1 MGERSKP
8 KVLRRQP
15 GLANDGAGGAD
26 GKFFLRIRHDGDA
39 SGGVLVFSVAALPRS
54 KKRNRAPEALG

>member
-26 GKFFLRIRHDGDA
+26 GKFFLRIRHD
-39 SGGVLVFSVAALPRS
+39 
-54 KKRNRAPEALG
+54 PEAGAVACLYLAWLPFREAKKKPCS